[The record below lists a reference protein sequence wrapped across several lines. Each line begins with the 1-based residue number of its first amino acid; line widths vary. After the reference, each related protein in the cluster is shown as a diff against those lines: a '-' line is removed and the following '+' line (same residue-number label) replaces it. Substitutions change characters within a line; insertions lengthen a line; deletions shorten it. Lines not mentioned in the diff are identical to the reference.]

1 MVQQQNLL
9 LWTLLLIACALI
21 ISGFIIWYKRRK
33 RRPESMEINDSY
45 NKSDYVLFLNPL
57 RSKSMTK
64 PKQNKYKNE
73 AQKKSTFWLLKAA
86 GNNKYPAQEFGE

>member
-1 MVQQQNLL
+1 MDI
-9 LWTLLLIACALI
+9 TLIACALI

-64 PKQNKYKNE
+64 PKQK
-73 AQKKSTFWLLKAA
+73 
-86 GNNKYPAQEFGE
+86 